1 MAWLPISL
9 LLYHFDILCPQEPKY
24 SNLHLVLTF
33 KRTKTSRICRRISGY
48 WLGSLAK
55 RAWDDSSSAFSR
67 RVQRKRDKGTQRY
80 AKMLCSTTYMCLDP
94 VHDFREMIFGVNMKL
109 KVFNKR
115 QALPSQHPKRVA
127 SLDTNWETS
136 TDKAN
141 EFFCWH
147 ENGLSTSTGFD
158 IVHLGRFATPKFTPK
173 RGTRASRVTE
183 SQVKGMQRQ
192 HVEAELQTIFPKR
205 LCGAEERCRAE
216 GDHQD
221 LRPLRN
227 RLRNCVEAE
236 AKVGQSTSKD
246 VLTSRKE

>member
-173 RGTRASRVTE
+173 RGTRASRGRSHRSKE
-183 SQVKGMQRQ
+183 CKGSTWKPSFKRF
-192 HVEAELQTIFPKR
+192 FPNVFV
-205 LCGAEERCRAE
+205 G
-216 GDHQD
+216 
-221 LRPLRN
+221 LRSAA
-227 RLRNCVEAE
+227 V
-236 AKVGQSTSKD
+236 
-246 VLTSRKE
+246 RKEIIRICDHCGIACATVWKPKPRWVNRHQRMC

>member
-115 QALPSQHPKRVA
+115 QALSSQHPKRVA

-147 ENGLSTSTGFD
+147 ENGLSTSTGLQRLSSLQKE
-158 IVHLGRFATPKFTPK
+158 VQELQ
-173 RGTRASRVTE
+173 E
-183 SQVKGMQRQ
+183 EWMQRSK
-192 HVEAELQTIFPKR
+192 ECKKTSTWKPSFKRFFPNVW
-205 LCGAEERCRAE
+205 AEERCRAE